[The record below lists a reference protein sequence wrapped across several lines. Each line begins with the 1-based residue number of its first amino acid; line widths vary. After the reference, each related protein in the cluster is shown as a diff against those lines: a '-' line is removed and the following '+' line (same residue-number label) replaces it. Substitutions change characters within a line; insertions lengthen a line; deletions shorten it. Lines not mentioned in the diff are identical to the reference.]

1 MFRAI
6 KTVDRVDDGGASVS
20 IRRQIDL
27 ATRNPDKTNGKL
39 LSHVGRNCNPRG
51 HFVLSKI
58 IIPIFHFALLIVE
71 IVDDSLC
78 SRKITRKLSFAGKS
92 ESIDH
97 RGVDFETIGNR
108 LLEIERRK
116 LWR

>member
-1 MFRAI
+1 MYVYIYILEAIDGVTMFRAI

-20 IRRQIDL
+20 IRWQIDL

-58 IIPIFHFALLIVE
+58 IPILPF
-71 IVDDSLC
+71 
-78 SRKITRKLSFAGKS
+78 RTRVSY
-92 ESIDH
+92 
-97 RGVDFETIGNR
+97 R
-108 LLEIERRK
+108 
-116 LWR
+116 